1 MRQFHETEAETELTR
16 QGEAAENQVEARQGR
31 DRLLETEA
39 RQNVLGRGKAVRKV
53 SYEERKQIA
62 ITHSQVWDDTRN
74 FDN

>member
-1 MRQFHETEAETELTR
+1 MTRPR
-16 QGEAAENQVEARQGR
+16 QGEAAESQVEARQGRGR

-39 RQNVLGRGKAVRKV
+39 RQNVRGRGKAVRKV

>member
-1 MRQFHETEAETELTR
+1 MRPR

-31 DRLLETEA
+31 GRDRLLETEA
-39 RQNVLGRGKAVRKV
+39 RQNVRGRGKAVRKV

-74 FDN
+74 FDNKLNS

>member
-1 MRQFHETEAETELTR
+1 MTRPR

-31 DRLLETEA
+31 GRDRLLETEA
-39 RQNVLGRGKAVRKV
+39 RQNVRGRGKAVRKV